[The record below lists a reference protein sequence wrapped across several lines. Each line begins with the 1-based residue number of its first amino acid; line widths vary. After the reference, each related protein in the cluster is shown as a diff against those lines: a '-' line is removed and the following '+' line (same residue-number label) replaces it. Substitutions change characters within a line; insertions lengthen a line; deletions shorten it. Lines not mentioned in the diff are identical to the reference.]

1 MGPVSVSE
9 ILRRGMDS
17 TFTVDRKSSAMEF
30 RIFSQRVYLLPPDQ
44 RHAEEHSTLAMS
56 SHDLTESNAEDQGG
70 KVQPDEI
77 VRLGID
83 KTVSVIA
90 LTLTAPLL
98 IVVAALIGLTM
109 GRPVFFTQTRSGV
122 GGKPFRILKFRTMR
136 DRRTVTGD
144 QEPDEARLT
153 ALGRLLRSTSV
164 DELPGFFNVLKGD
177 MSVVGPRPLLPEY
190 LPLYSDREA
199 RRHLVR
205 PGVTGWAQINGRNL
219 LSWQERLEH
228 DVWYVEHRS
237 LRLDLKIIAL
247 TFLRVVRRSGV
258 SAPGIATMTRF
269 TGSPDRGDA

>member
-1 MGPVSVSE
+1 
-9 ILRRGMDS
+9 
-17 TFTVDRKSSAMEF
+17 
-30 RIFSQRVYLLPPDQ
+30 
-44 RHAEEHSTLAMS
+44 MS
-56 SHDLTESNAEDQGG
+56 FHDLTESNAKDQDG
-70 KVQPDEI
+70 KVQPDGI

-83 KTVSVIA
+83 KVISVIA

-98 IVVAALIGLTM
+98 FMVAALIGLTM
-109 GRPVFFTQTRSGV
+109 GRPVFFTQTRIGV
-122 GGKPFRILKFRTMR
+122 GGKPFRIFKFRTMR
-136 DRRTVTGD
+136 AGPAVAGD
-144 QEPDEARLT
+144 QESDEIRLT
-153 ALGRLLRSTSV
+153 ALGRVLRSTSI

-190 LPLYSDREA
+190 LPLYSHRQA

-237 LRLDLKIIAL
+237 LRLDIKIMAL

-258 SAPGIATMTRF
+258 SAPGVATMTRF
-269 TGSPDRGDA
+269 TGNPDRGDA

>member
-1 MGPVSVSE
+1 
-9 ILRRGMDS
+9 
-17 TFTVDRKSSAMEF
+17 
-30 RIFSQRVYLLPPDQ
+30 
-44 RHAEEHSTLAMS
+44 MS
-56 SHDLTESNAEDQGG
+56 FHDLTESNAKDQVG
-70 KVQPDEI
+70 KVQPDDI

-83 KTVSVIA
+83 KVISVIA

-109 GRPVFFTQTRSGV
+109 GRPVFFTQTRIGV
-122 GGKPFRILKFRTMR
+122 RGKPFRIFKFRTMR
-136 DRRTVTGD
+136 AGPAVAGD
-144 QEPDEARLT
+144 QESDEIRLT
-153 ALGRLLRSTSV
+153 ALGRVLRSTSI

-190 LPLYSDREA
+190 LPLYSIRQA

-237 LRLDLKIIAL
+237 LRLDLKIMAL

-258 SAPGIATMTRF
+258 SAPGVSTMTRF
-269 TGSPDRGDA
+269 TGNPDRGDA